1 MASAGTVSANDMFK
15 AAEAEN
21 RALTWVLR
29 GVGVLAMFFGFML
42 IGAPLAVVG
51 SIVPFIGEVFSA
63 GIGLIALAM
72 TAIVA
77 PVVIAVAWFWY
88 RPLVSIAALA
98 IGFGIVALLRMRAG
112 QRAAAKAVQPA

>member
-1 MASAGTVSANDMFK
+1 MFK

-21 RALTWVLR
+21 RTLTWILR